1 MGGFM
6 GICGT
11 RISPQ
16 CHVVSIMMSKLV
28 IVWNV
33 NIMDY
38 ECCYKKLMT
47 LFFSLHFLSLFL
59 Q

>member
-1 MGGFM
+1 MKEQQMGGFM

-28 IVWNV
+28 ILWNV

-38 ECCYKKLMT
+38 
-47 LFFSLHFLSLFL
+47 
-59 Q
+59 